1 MKTFNYAK
9 YKSFA
14 LDAEAVSLLAKV
26 YEAKGK
32 QSVFVESAPAV
43 LETLAAISKI
53 QSTEASNRIEGIVTT
68 KDRIE
73 ALLKH
78 KSKPLNRDEEEIAGY
93 RDVLTTIHESYAY
106 IPLSANTILQL
117 HRDLLKFTGL
127 GYAGHFKNTDNI
139 IAERNADGEITRTI
153 FEPLKPYETPT
164 AVNAIC
170 EEYRKA
176 INEHSVDPLV
186 IVPIFI
192 HDFLCIH
199 PFNDGNGR
207 MSRLLT
213 LLLFYQ
219 CGFSIGKYI
228 SIEKAI
234 EKTKND
240 YYAALEQSSD
250 GWNENTDSPLPF
262 IKYMLRVLLSA
273 YTDFEERIIVVS
285 REKLSKSDRVK
296 RVFDLTLGKITK
308 EKLIE
313 LLPDI
318 SEPTIKLA
326 LNKLVKSGYIQVVG
340 SGKNAAYVKT
350 SN

>member
-1 MKTFNYAK
+1 VKTFNYAK
-9 YKSFA
+9 YKNFA

-32 QSVFVESAPAV
+32 QSSFIQSAPAV

-68 KDRIE
+68 KERID
-73 ALLKH
+73 ALLRH

-93 RDVLTTIHESYAY
+93 RDVLSTIHESYAY
-106 IPLSANTILQL
+106 IPLSANTVLQL
-117 HRDLLKFTGL
+117 HRDLLKFTNL

-139 IAERNADGEITRTI
+139 IAERDADGKTTRVI

-164 AVNAIC
+164 AVNTIC
-170 EEYRKA
+170 EEYRA
-176 INEHSVDPLV
+176 AMQQYSIDPLV
-186 IVPIFI
+186 IIPIFI

-213 LLLFYQ
+213 LLLLYQ
-219 CGFSIGKYI
+219 CDFLIGKYI
-228 SIEKAI
+228 SIEKTI
-234 EKTKND
+234 EKTKAD
-240 YYAALEQSSD
+240 YYAALEESSD
-250 GWNENTDSPLPF
+250 KWNENGDSPLPF
-262 IKYMLRVLLSA
+262 VKYMLRVLLNA
-273 YTDFEERIIVVS
+273 YTEFEERVIAVS
-285 REKLSKSDRVK
+285 KEKLNKSDRVK
-296 RVFDLTLGKITK
+296 RTFDLTLGKISK

-318 SEPTIKLA
+318 SGPTIKLA
-326 LNKLVKSGYIQVVG
+326 LNKLVKEGYIQVVG
-340 SGKNAAYVKT
+340 SGRNAAYVKT
-350 SN
+350 VK

>member
-9 YKSFA
+9 YKTFA
-14 LDAEAVSLLAKV
+14 LDMETVSLLAKV

-32 QSVFVESAPAV
+32 QSVYAENTPAV

-53 QSTEASNRIEGIVTT
+53 QSTEASNRIEGIVT
-68 KDRIE
+68 KKNRIE
-73 ALLKH
+73 ALLKY

-93 RDVLTTIHESYAY
+93 RDVLSTIHESYAY

-117 HRDLLKFTGL
+117 HRDLLKFTGM

-139 IAERNADGEITRTI
+139 IAERGADGKITRTI
-153 FEPLKPYETPT
+153 FEPLKPYETPA
-164 AVNAIC
+164 AVNAVC
-170 EEYRKA
+170 DEYKAA

-186 IVPIFI
+186 IIPKFI

-213 LLLFYQ
+213 LLLLYQ
-219 CGFSIGKYI
+219 CGFTIGKYI
-228 SIEKAI
+228 SIEKVI
-234 EKTKND
+234 EKTRAD
-240 YYAALEQSSD
+240 YYAALEESSD
-250 GWNENTDSPLPF
+250 GWNDNTDSPLPF

-273 YTDFEERIIVVS
+273 YADFEERVIVVIKE
-285 REKLSKSDRVK
+285 RLSKSDRVK
-296 RVFDLTLGKITK
+296 RAIDLTLGKITK
-308 EKLIE
+308 EKIIG
-313 LLPDI
+313 LLPDV
-318 SEPTIKLA
+318 SEATVKLA
-326 LNKLVKSGYIQVVG
+326 LNKLVKDGYIQVIG

-350 SN
+350 GK